1 MGKPGAADTL
11 ISTRNVRASEIE
23 EHLRQRE
30 RLKKLGVAVL
40 LAFGLP
46 SLCFGP
52 FIMGCIYWLLALIWG
67 LYVPWTWMLLGTFA
81 VFVPLLFWTEWRTR
95 GSFYTTSVL
104 SSYGNSRDPSALMT
118 GLGDVDGLISFVRC
132 PRDPYVGLVELFLWG
147 PRQVLE
153 AMTTIRDLRRL
164 APADRNCAAEIL
176 RGLALTD
183 HMDVKAIAPGRE
195 GGVGLAIAYLVYY
208 DWVGI
213 SADRSRV
220 WMESASRGVVGR

>member
-11 ISTRNVRASEIE
+11 ISTRSLRASEIE

-40 LAFGLP
+40 LALGLP

-95 GSFYTTSVL
+95 GSFYTTTVL
-104 SSYGNSRDPSALMT
+104 STYGNSGDPSRLVT
-118 GLGDVDGLISFVRC
+118 GLGDVDGLIGFVRC

-164 APADRNCAAEIL
+164 ASADRNYVAEIL
-176 RGLALTD
+176 RGLASTD
-183 HMDVKAIAPGRE
+183 HADLKTLVAGRPGVTRMA
-195 GGVGLAIAYLVYY
+195 VAYLVYY
-208 DWVGI
+208 EWIGI
-213 SADRSRV
+213 SADGSKVWIESSSRDV
-220 WMESASRGVVGR
+220 LKR